1 LVEDVDEV
9 DFEDESL
16 FEVLESLFSAVPE
29 DLSEDLSE
37 FSFVDEGESA
47 CLPAEL
53 PFLP

>member
-1 LVEDVDEV
+1 MVEDVDEV

-29 DLSEDLSE
+29 DLSVGFSE
-37 FSFVDEGESA
+37 FSFVVEGGSV